1 MVSSLF
7 HIWDHS
13 DAHTDTHTQTDGH
26 KTDNAGQRPR
36 DSGGY
41 PPYGKPENPPDKSY
55 AGLRGV
61 LSVSTRGVEPC
72 GVWCPPSVV
81 K

>member
-13 DAHTDTHTQTDGH
+13 HRHTDRQTHGH

-41 PPYGKPENPPDKSY
+41 PPYGKPENPPEKLLQVDSF
-55 AGLRGV
+55 V
-61 LSVSTRGVEPC
+61 LLHILSRASVF
-72 GVWCPPSVV
+72 
-81 K
+81 